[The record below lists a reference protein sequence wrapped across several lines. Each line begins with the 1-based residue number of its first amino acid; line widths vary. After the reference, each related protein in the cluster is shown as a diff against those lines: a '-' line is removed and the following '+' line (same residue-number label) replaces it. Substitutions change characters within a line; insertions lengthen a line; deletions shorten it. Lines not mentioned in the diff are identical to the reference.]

1 MDRLV
6 VGDRELCDETGNL
19 GSDHRHPAADTG
31 VVGAFDKAPDGP
43 FTHPL

>member
-6 VGDRELCDETGNL
+6 VGDRELCDETL
-19 GSDHRHPAADTG
+19 GSDQRHPATDTG